1 VPLSNPKMELMS
13 TNRRTTKQPTRNP
26 TSRTSKTANPK
37 HQTAECQK
45 PTLPTSRMARTPNTN
60 NSSHQNPNFQ
70 DNKHHEAT
78 KVSRIVTENQM
89 STNMFSTISKFQY
102 IDQKR
107 DNLNRK
113 KEPSNNVTHT
123 HAIHNYQTYALIR
136 YTACF
141 KIPAK
146 S

>member
-1 VPLSNPKMELMS
+1 
-13 TNRRTTKQPTRNP
+13 
-26 TSRTSKTANPK
+26 
-37 HQTAECQK
+37 
-45 PTLPTSRMARTPNTN
+45 
-60 NSSHQNPNFQ
+60 
-70 DNKHHEAT
+70 
-78 KVSRIVTENQM
+78 VTENQV

-146 S
+146 SWSLHMWNKGTSPFIWVKVLWHLLPCIVTLVDWQRCNMSPWPQIYKGLRYYWI